1 MFKNRCDENG
11 QSTVEVALLIPLLA
25 IFLMLVIQVGL
36 VARQYILVANASRA
50 GAREASVN
58 KNTSEAV
65 SQAKR
70 SVPNAQVQINRP
82 SSPGEY
88 LTVKVSDT
96 VKSSLPIIGVLF
108 PDITVTGETTMRVEK

>member
-1 MFKNRCDENG
+1 MSTEKSNERG

-36 VARQYILVANASRA
+36 VARQHVLVANASRV

-58 KNTSEAV
+58 RNTGEAV
-65 SQAKR
+65 SQVR
-70 SVPNAQVQINRP
+70 STVPNAKVQINRP
-82 SSPGEY
+82 STPGQY
-88 LTVKVSDT
+88 VRVKVSDT
-96 VKSSLPIIGVLF
+96 VESSLPIVGVVF

>member
-1 MFKNRCDENG
+1 MSTEKSNERG

-36 VARQYILVANASRA
+36 VARQHVLVANASRV

-58 KNTSEAV
+58 RNTGEAV
-65 SQAKR
+65 SQVR
-70 SVPNAQVQINRP
+70 RTVPNAKVQINRP
-82 SSPGEY
+82 STPGQY
-88 LTVKVSDT
+88 VRVKVSDT
-96 VKSSLPIIGVLF
+96 VESSLPIVGVVF